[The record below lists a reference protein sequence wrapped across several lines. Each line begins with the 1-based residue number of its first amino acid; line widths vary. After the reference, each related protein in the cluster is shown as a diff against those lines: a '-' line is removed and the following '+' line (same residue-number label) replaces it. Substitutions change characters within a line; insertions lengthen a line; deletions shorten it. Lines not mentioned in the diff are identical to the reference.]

1 MSWNRIEPFT
11 SPKQGFFLNGIR
23 GLLRHLKAKKK
34 LCIYFWTKRWKKW
47 KKFSVAQKIFQKNNI
62 WTPFDSLT
70 PSTLF
75 IFPQFSSFAS
85 VFFHSPF
92 FCSKFKK
99 FSSAFLQLF
108 LILHQLFLIFP
119 HFSSAFLRLFFSS
132 SHFSSAFLQ
141 FFLICLIFFEV
152 AKVFLVWKL
161 CKFFGFSIATSIKTK
176 KTEKKLKKI
185 PSLKKIFLFYIP
197 ILKPMFFCDDILMF
211 SKLF

>member
-85 VFFHSPF
+85 VFFHSPHF
-92 FCSKFKK
+92 LKS
-99 FSSAFLQLF
+99 FLQLF
-108 LILHQLFLIFP
+108 FSFSSFCINFFSFFLIF
-119 HFSSAFLRLFFSS
+119 
-132 SHFSSAFLQ
+132 LQ
-141 FFLICLIFFEV
+141 L
-152 AKVFLVWKL
+152 
-161 CKFFGFSIATSIKTK
+161 FFGFSSAP
-176 KTEKKLKKI
+176 L
-185 PSLKKIFLFYIP
+185 IFLQLFFSFSSFASFF
-197 ILKPMFFCDDILMF
+197 LKSRKFFWSENCANFLVF
-211 SKLF
+211 RSRRR